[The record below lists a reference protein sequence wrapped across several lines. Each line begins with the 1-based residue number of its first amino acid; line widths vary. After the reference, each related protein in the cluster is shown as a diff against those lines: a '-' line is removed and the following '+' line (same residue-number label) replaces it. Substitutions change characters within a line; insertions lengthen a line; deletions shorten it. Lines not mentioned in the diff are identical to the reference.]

1 MKRFI
6 FIVILIIFI
15 SPIFS
20 AEYASKEG
28 DLKVTANILQLGKKT
43 VKAKNKI
50 NVIAKLDANTTI
62 NIKCN
67 QLQINASDEGST
79 SIKNLKNCI
88 FKDSVIVKYDTK
100 DEKGIKSSY
109 LSKSDSAFYDGK
121 TQNLVLTG
129 NVKLDYISSDG
140 SKMSAVGKKAVL
152 NLNKELKENDIIFA
166 IEGDEESGAKLD
178 SNINSIP
185 DGK

>member
-1 MKRFI
+1 MKNII
-6 FIVILIIFI
+6 FILVLLIFI
-15 SPIFS
+15 SPIFG

-50 NVIAKLDANTTI
+50 NVTAKLDTSTTI
-62 NIKCN
+62 NVKCN

-88 FKDSVIVKYDTK
+88 FRDSVIVKYDTVN
-100 DEKGIKSSY
+100 EKGIKSSY
-109 LSKSDSAFYDGK
+109 LSKSDGAFYDGK

-129 NVKLDYISSDG
+129 NVKIDYISSDG

-152 NLNKELKENDIIFA
+152 NLNKDLKENDIIFA
-166 IEGDEESGAKLD
+166 IEGDDDAGAKLD
-178 SNINSIP
+178 SNIDHIP
-185 DGK
+185 EG

>member
-1 MKRFI
+1 MKKILTILVLF
-6 FIVILIIFI
+6 ILIC
-15 SPIFS
+15 PIFG

-50 NVIAKLDANTTI
+50 NVTAKLDSTTTI
-62 NIKCN
+62 NVKCN

-88 FKDSVIVKYDTK
+88 FRDSVIVKYDTV
-100 DEKGIKSSY
+100 DAKGVKSSY

-129 NVKLDYISSDG
+129 NVKIDYISSDG
-140 SKMSAVGKKAVL
+140 TKMSATGKKAVL
-152 NLNKELKENDIIFA
+152 NLSKDAKENDIIFA
-166 IEGDEESGAKLD
+166 IEGDEESGAILN
-178 SNINSIP
+178 SNMDLIP
-185 DGK
+185 EG